1 MECIKDLKATFVD
14 KGIAL
19 DASYHFINGVKI
31 KIEVEIKNS
40 NIGAITAKQI
50 QEAPIRLAIS
60 QLQSLLAS
68 EETTES
74 Q

>member
-1 MECIKDLKATFVD
+1 MECIKDFKATFVD
-14 KGIAL
+14 NGIAL
-19 DASYHFINGVKI
+19 DASYHFISGMKI

-40 NIGAITAKQI
+40 NTGALTAKQI

-60 QLQSLLAS
+60 QLQSLLPSA
-68 EETTES
+68 ETTAN